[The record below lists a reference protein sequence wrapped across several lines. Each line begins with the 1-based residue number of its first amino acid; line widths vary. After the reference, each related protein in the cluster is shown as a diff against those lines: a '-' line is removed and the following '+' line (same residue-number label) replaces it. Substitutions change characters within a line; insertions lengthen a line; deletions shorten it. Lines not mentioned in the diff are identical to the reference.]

1 MGFYGLP
8 ERARRGDSWELL
20 NMISNAF
27 LLPWVVI
34 GDFNDI
40 LSKDELS
47 DLNDRENWMLRG
59 FREAV
64 DYCGLVDIRFI
75 GPKFTWTGIRN
86 GVVVIE
92 ERLDRGFANPVCLN
106 IFSKALVRNI
116 VSSTSDHLP
125 ILLQLDDIMIKECR
139 RTKKR
144 FRFEDFFLRED
155 EWEIVVADGWKGEVS
170 NGVLIRIRKVSTHL
184 QCWNDSIFGDLRRIL
199 EEEQLKLDKLRN
211 IPKEQRD
218 LNEYRD

>member
-1 MGFYGLP
+1 
-8 ERARRGDSWELL
+8 
-20 NMISNAF
+20 
-27 LLPWVVI
+27 
-34 GDFNDI
+34 
-40 LSKDELS
+40 
-47 DLNDRENWMLRG
+47 
-59 FREAV
+59 
-64 DYCGLVDIRFI
+64 
-75 GPKFTWTGIRN
+75 
-86 GVVVIE
+86 
-92 ERLDRGFANPVCLN
+92 
-106 IFSKALVRNI
+106 
-116 VSSTSDHLP
+116 
-125 ILLQLDDIMIKECR
+125 MIKECR

-199 EEEQLKLDKLRN
+199 EEEQLKLEKLRN